1 MHFTKTVLPSVPCRS
16 TQLTA
21 DTPIYHR
28 HLMMMPVQS
37 QGLQDRDYSLFKA
50 RFAGNSSGIANS
62 RTRTGNKVSP
72 GHHACHASPC
82 PHKPWMAKHP
92 DRHVPTACLCL
103 YAPVTR
109 QRYRAYRD
117 ATAQPLP
124 WRDSTA
130 AACRQ
135 PVCGRWHARRQA
147 AGLQSLACQAAACC
161 HYGREMSGGRPGLQ
175 IEWSQNIKAVAPESV
190 TAFESIM
197 DGILTRGVT
206 DLLRQTV
213 PVKLPADVALR
224 QCRVCSFRYQD

>member
-37 QGLQDRDYSLFKA
+37 HGLQDRDYSLFKA

-72 GHHACHASPC
+72 RHHACHASPC
-82 PHKPWMAKHP
+82 PHKPFMAKHP

-109 QRYRAYRD
+109 QRNRAYRD
-117 ATAQPLP
+117 AFCTSISKA
-124 WRDSTA
+124 RTHGSGKHA
-130 AACRQ
+130 AAT
-135 PVCGRWHARRQA
+135 
-147 AGLQSLACQAAACC
+147 GLRPMACQAAACC

-206 DLLRQTV
+206 DLLRKTV

-224 QCRVCSFRYQD
+224 QCRLCSLRYQD